1 MKEDLTIKNILLNVL
16 NVKWYKG
23 SSLVDLNGVRI
34 PTPTGQNQNR
44 TPQGHINYNFFK
56 YF

>member
-23 SSLVDLNGVRI
+23 GPVDLNGVRI